1 MMSRDKFVVRLL
13 DDAGNLLAWA
23 EVRAEPRP
31 QARGASCPYWPTG
44 PTSFVIERDG
54 IASTISVHWC
64 DLDVARMQKIIEP
77 TPVQVGQVMAFSWL
91 EPIWLVPGQRDVPLP
106 PVTVRTSV
114 TLSPAPAQMGVV
126 SVA

>member
-13 DDAGNLLAWA
+13 TDAHELLSWA

-31 QARGASCPYWPTG
+31 QDRGASCPYWPTG
-44 PTSFVIERDG
+44 PTSFVIERNG
-54 IASTISVHWC
+54 VASTISVHWC

-77 TPVQVGQVMAFSWL
+77 TPVQAGQVMTFAWM

-106 PVTVRTSV
+106 AVTVRSSV
-114 TLSPAPAQMGVV
+114 TLVPPRGQLNAV
-126 SVA
+126 SV